1 MIKDIL
7 KQAYGAL
14 RYNRRRSVL
23 TMLGMAWGIATVVLL
38 LAYGD
43 GFGNAIH
50 AIFKSYGTKVILT
63 MPGRTSM
70 QAGGNKA
77 GSQIRFVIEDLD
89 RLKENVPQITRIT
102 PCQHSQR
109 TVSYENRSFD
119 LHIEGDYPAGREIFN
134 LPLQSGV
141 FFDAEHEI
149 QHAHVA
155 VLASEAKEKLFG
167 GRNALGERIRV
178 GGLPF
183 TVIGVIEPK
192 MVQPNDDRNKR
203 VYIPFSAM
211 GDIQDTHYLDQ
222 IWIAYEVPDFVG
234 VEQSIRATLA
244 KQYNFRVDD
253 KRAVRTFP
261 SDRQLEQFGIVILAL
276 KVLLAFIGALT
287 LGIGGI
293 GLMNIMLVSVT
304 QRTREIGVLKA
315 LGAQSRHILMQFLA
329 EALAITAVGGV
340 FGVVLAYIISF
351 SVGTLTLYSA
361 LAKNGQAADIHLVVS
376 PVSVV
381 LATMILGAVGLISGM
396 VPAIRASRL
405 NPIEALRYE

>member
-1 MIKDIL
+1 MLRDVL
-7 KQAYGAL
+7 QQAFGAL
-14 RYNRRRSVL
+14 KHNRRRSAL

-38 LAYGD
+38 LAYGN
-43 GFGNAIH
+43 GFGVAIFN
-50 AIFKSYGTKVILT
+50 IFKSYGTKVILIN
-63 MPGRTSM
+63 PGRTSM

-77 GSQIRFVIEDLD
+77 GTLIRFVIEDLD

-102 PCQHSQR
+102 PCQHNQEM
-109 TVSYENRSFD
+109 VSYENRTFD
-119 LHIEGDYPAGREIFN
+119 LHVEGDYPSAREIFN
-134 LPLQSGV
+134 LPLQSGS
-141 FFDAEHEI
+141 FFDAQHES
-149 QHAHVA
+149 QRARVA
-155 VLASEAKEKLFG
+155 VLASESKEKLFG
-167 GRNALGERIRV
+167 GRNALGERIRI
-178 GGLPF
+178 GGISY
-183 TVIGVIEPK
+183 TVIGVVMPK

-211 GDIQDTHYLDQ
+211 SDFDDIHHLDQ
-222 IWIAYEVPDFVG
+222 IWIAYDVPDYVG
-234 VEQSIRATLA
+234 VEQSIHATLA

-261 SDRQLEQFGIVILAL
+261 SDRQLEQFGIIIFAL

-315 LGAQSRHILMQFLA
+315 LGARSRHILLQFLA

-340 FGVVLAYIISF
+340 LGIILAYIISF

-361 LAKNGQAADIHLVVS
+361 LAQNGEAADIRLIVS
-376 PVSVV
+376 PGSVI
-381 LATMILGAVGLISGM
+381 LATAILGAVGLISGM